1 MRSQFWRLCLRLQSL
16 LAREE
21 GQDLVEYGL
30 VTILVAVGAVA
41 TLQTVAAPLNA
52 LITKAITAVNNAV

>member
-1 MRSQFWRLCLRLQSL
+1 LQSL

-30 VTILVAVGAVA
+30 VTILVAVGTVA
-41 TLQTVAAPLNA
+41 SLRTVAAPINVLIGNA
-52 LITKAITAVNNAV
+52 IAAVNNAV

>member
-1 MRSQFWRLCLRLQSL
+1 LQSL